1 MSNGETWLVDR
12 TSCLCWKMVLLIDG
26 RPGRQVGSVL
36 SYLSEKAVGTRA
48 GGIGAFRAPYNK
60 STECSGHWR
69 SSRSNLKSRARA
81 ERHPCTMHRK
91 PCVAANALRM
101 PATPA
106 TPYTV
111 CPRARLQKAC
121 CASPLGRYSSPSSQP
136 NSGRLGA
143 LVALSADAS
152 CRPHTMGCLPLAVD

>member
-1 MSNGETWLVDR
+1 
-12 TSCLCWKMVLLIDG
+12 MVLLIDG
-26 RPGRQVGSVL
+26 RPGRQAGSVL
-36 SYLSEKAVGTRA
+36 SYLSEKAVGTRG
-48 GGIGAFRAPYNK
+48 GGIGTFQAPYNK
-60 STECSGHWR
+60 STECSGHWH

-91 PCVAANALRM
+91 PCVAANGPRM

-121 CASPLGRYSSPSSQP
+121 CASPLGRYSSPPASQT
-136 NSGRLGA
+136 LDA
-143 LVALSADAS
+143 LVPWKPPPQAHPADITPWVAYLWRWTEAS
-152 CRPHTMGCLPLAVD
+152 